1 MQMSKQEESSKL
13 RERLS
18 GVSSFILIDFV
29 GMSVADATELRNK
42 FREAGCHYRVYK
54 NSTIRYAIAE
64 TANATASPLLKG
76 MTGLAFNAEDPG
88 AAARVVRDLGKEMK
102 SLRVKGGVIEGTVLD
117 GPGVE
122 RLADMPG
129 PRELKSIFLSLLN
142 TPATQMV
149 RVLNAGPQSFL
160 YLLNAKKDKDAA

>member
-29 GMSVADATELRNK
+29 GMSVADATELQNK

-88 AAARVVRDLGKEMK
+88 RR
-102 SLRVKGGVIEGTVLD
+102 
-117 GPGVE
+117 
-122 RLADMPG
+122 
-129 PRELKSIFLSLLN
+129 
-142 TPATQMV
+142 
-149 RVLNAGPQSFL
+149 RVLFVISE
-160 YLLNAKKDKDAA
+160 KR